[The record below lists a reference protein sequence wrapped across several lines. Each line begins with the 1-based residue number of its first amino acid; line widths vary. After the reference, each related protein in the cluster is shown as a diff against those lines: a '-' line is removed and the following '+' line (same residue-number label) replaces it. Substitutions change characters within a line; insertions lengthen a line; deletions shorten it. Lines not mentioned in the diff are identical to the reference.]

1 MSNNKPLVA
10 DIVEVLKRHPGVE
23 TIRVED
29 YREPNAY
36 FYVTRKEPP
45 EKIRVWD
52 VQSYEVEPGYW
63 CYMW

>member
-10 DIVEVLKRHPGVE
+10 DIVEVLKRHPEVK

-29 YREPNAY
+29 PREPNSY
-36 FYVTRKEPP
+36 FYVSSEKP
-45 EKIRVWD
+45 EDKIHVWD